1 MTSRGRTNSKKKTV
15 LYYGSTSCGNMTSKT
30 YLFHDASYSCRG
42 LPAVLPYIGAYL
54 DVIYTLDISS
64 KTYNESGLVN
74 FAKMTKL
81 ADMVT
86 KVLQYQKVEFNFEPK
101 LEVGEIKNG

>member
-1 MTSRGRTNSKKKTV
+1 M
-15 LYYGSTSCGNMTSKT
+15 
-30 YLFHDASYSCRG
+30 
-42 LPAVLPYIGAYL
+42 
-54 DVIYTLDISS
+54 IYTLDISS

-101 LEVGEIKNG
+101 LEVGEIKNE